1 MNSKITLP
9 ELVALLAERTGLS
22 KRQSEGFVKSLF
34 GHISAAL
41 VNHDNVKIKG
51 LGTFKLTEIDPRK
64 SVDVNTGREIE
75 IAGHYRVSFVA
86 EKGLAE
92 LINRPFELFETVE
105 LSDAVSDEMLEAVE
119 AAPLV
124 EETDWTPKPEETV
137 LPSDSPEDAAKPEE
151 DDEPID
157 DDTSPSIEPA
167 IEIPAQ
173 TPIYDLESIDETDD
187 VAESNSVVEP
197 DNEVNTVE
205 TVENEIETVTEPEDS
220 EPTRGMAENS
230 VTEAP
235 VVPLTPVSAT
245 EPSVETA
252 NEKPKRNSFFG
263 WGFVAGLLT
272 CILLVAV
279 AGIIWYNNYRT
290 QQETAATAEI
300 AIIDDSAVADDTT
313 LTTLAEADDTIAQSP
328 ETIEPIE
335 EKTVVEEQPTA
346 DTPPSDSPKYD
357 TISKTRYLT
366 TMAKAHYGNYNLWPI
381 IYEANEGL
389 GHPDRI
395 RPGTKVV
402 IPDLAKMGIDPSS
415 PAVIAEA
422 KKKGVAIYARFS
434 DHK

>member
-86 EKGLAE
+86 EKALAE

-105 LSDAVSDEMLEAVE
+105 LSDSVTDEMLESVDTAT
-119 AAPLV
+119 LT
-124 EETDWTPKPEETV
+124 EETDWTPKPEETIIA
-137 LPSDSPEDAAKPEE
+137 DSPATDVKSS
-151 DDEPID
+151 
-157 DDTSPSIEPA
+157 DDTGNTDEVATEPA
-167 IEIPAQ
+167 EPVIDITVQ
-173 TPIYDLESIDETDD
+173 TPIYDLESINDTADNADDDTSTETIEPVGDNQPIYAETESITNKEKTSDLDVDKIDD
-187 VAESNSVVEP
+187 VIP
-197 DNEVNTVE
+197 
-205 TVENEIETVTEPEDS
+205 
-220 EPTRGMAENS
+220 
-230 VTEAP
+230 
-235 VVPLTPVSAT
+235 
-245 EPSVETA
+245 PSVAPTVITTDSKVISD
-252 NEKPKRNSFFG
+252 NDKPKRKSFFG

-272 CILLVAV
+272 CIVLVAV
-279 AGIIWYNNYRT
+279 AGIIWYNNSRT
-290 QQETAATAEI
+290 EEGQVAKAEI
-300 AIIDDSAVADDTT
+300 SIIP
-313 LTTLAEADDTIAQSP
+313 DTIDTKDSLTIASGEKDSIATSE
-328 ETIEPIE
+328 ETVEPVE
-335 EKTVVEEQPTA
+335 EQPVVEEQTAA
-346 DTPPSDSPKYD
+346 DTKPSDSPKYD

-381 IYEANEGL
+381 IYEANDGL

-395 RPGTKVV
+395 RPGTKVI
-402 IPDLAKMGIDPSS
+402 IPDLAKMGIDPSNPS
-415 PAVIAEA
+415 VIAEA

-434 DHK
+434 DNKGAK